1 MSERLWKDLEDCRDR
16 RPIVIS
22 TLARKLRLELLEQM
36 RGETRDTD
44 VAVPASR
51 VADLDPRVWERAERI
66 RAMALSTVELDT
78 QASGT
83 ALELMSR
90 EVTRMLEAL
99 VRAARVSTGTPAGGI
114 DAECSESGTWML

>member
-1 MSERLWKDLEDCRDR
+1 MSERLWKDLEDSRDR

-36 RGETRDTD
+36 RVDGQDND
-44 VAVPASR
+44 VVVPASR
-51 VADLDPRVWERAERI
+51 VADLHPRFWHRAERI

-78 QASGT
+78 AASAT

-90 EVTRMLEAL
+90 EVTRMLETL
-99 VRAARVSTGTPAGGI
+99 VRAAHLSTGAPRPRLE
-114 DAECSESGTWML
+114 AECTESGTWML